1 MKTLSANP
9 STVKSDWYVVDATDI
24 ILGRF
29 AAQVA
34 YRLRGKHKPSF
45 TPHVNTGDH
54 IVVINAEKI
63 RVTGDKERKKI
74 YYHHSRFP
82 GGIKAIAYRDMAAAH
97 PERVLEQAIQG
108 MLPKGPLGREMFR
121 MLKVYAGAEHP
132 HQAQQ
137 PQKLVLKGD
146 R

>member
-1 MKTLSANP
+1 MRTLSANP
-9 STVKSDWYVVDATDI
+9 STVKSDWYVVDATNI
-24 ILGRF
+24 VLGRL

-54 IVVINAEKI
+54 VVVINADKI
-63 RVTGDKERKKI
+63 RVTGGKERKKI

-82 GGIKAIAYRDMAAAH
+82 GGLKAIEYRDMLAAH
-97 PERVLEQAIQG
+97 PERVIEQAVQG
-108 MLPKGPLGREMFR
+108 MLPKGVLGREMFR

-137 PQKLVLKGD
+137 PRKLELKGD

>member
-9 STVKSDWYVVDATDI
+9 KTVKCDWYVVDATDF

-34 YRLRGKHKPSF
+34 YRLRGKHRPDY
-45 TPHVNTGDH
+45 TPHVDTGDH
-54 IVVINAEKI
+54 IVVVNAEKI
-63 RVTGDKERKKI
+63 RVTGGKETKKI
-74 YYHHSRFP
+74 YYHHSRTP
-82 GGIKAIAYRDMAAAH
+82 GGIKAIQYKDMAAAH
-97 PERVLEQAIQG
+97 PERVIEQAIQG
-108 MLPKGPLGREMFR
+108 MLPKGVLGREMFR
-121 MLKVYAGAEHP
+121 KLKVYAGAEHP

-137 PQKLVLKGD
+137 PKTLQLKGE

>member
-9 STVKSDWYVVDATDI
+9 TTVKSDWFVVDASDM
-24 ILGRF
+24 ILGRL

-34 YRLRGKHKPSF
+34 YRLRGKHKPDF

-54 IVVINAEKI
+54 IVVINADKV
-63 RVTGDKERKKI
+63 RVTGDKETKKI

-82 GGIKAIAYRDMAAAH
+82 GGIKAIAYRDMAEKH
-97 PERVLEQAIQG
+97 PERVIEQAIQG
-108 MLPKGPLGREMFR
+108 MLPKGVLGRDMFR
-121 MLKVYAGAEHP
+121 MLKVYAGEQHP

-137 PQKLVLKGD
+137 PQELKLKGD